1 MRLRSIPGI
10 EEKIKNEFPRIVF
23 FEEEELRDFWPAYF
37 GSLDGITLEIG
48 MGRGQFLNEMRLREP
63 KKNFVAVEMR
73 NEMIYPAARKFG
85 DDCQN
90 VAVISGRADY
100 LSRWFQKDSVE
111 RIFLNF
117 SDPWP
122 KRAHRKRRLSHEN
135 YLKLYRDILIPGGDI
150 FFRTDVAS
158 LMEFTLTE
166 MSRCGFSL
174 IDVSLDFHHSKYF
187 DGITTEYEDKKCKDG
202 PIYYAHFILPK

>member
-10 EEKIKNEFPRIVF
+10 EEKIREEFPRLVF
-23 FEEEELRDFWPAYF
+23 FEKDELCDFWPIYF
-37 GSLDGITLEIG
+37 GSEKRITLEIG
-48 MGRGQFLNEMRLREP
+48 MGRGQFMNELRLREP
-63 KKNFVAVEMR
+63 EKQFVAVEMR
-73 NEMIYPAARKFG
+73 NEMIYHAARKFG
-85 DDCQN
+85 NDCKN
-90 VAVISGRADY
+90 VAVISGRADF
-100 LSRWFQKDSVE
+100 LSRWFQNDSVE

-122 KRAHRKRRLSHEN
+122 KRAHRKRRLTHEN
-135 YLKLYRDILIPGGDI
+135 YLKSYHRILIPGGDI
-150 FFRTDVAS
+150 FLRTDVPS

-174 IDVSLDFHHSKYF
+174 VEVSLDFHNSVFF
-187 DGITTEYEDKKCKDG
+187 DGITTEYEDKKCKEG